1 MLQHLGFSLVFVQL
15 FTLLPSDM
23 KLEKETL
30 IQIIAILSV
39 LSTLLIVYELFRFF
53 RNNRHKVFLRF
64 FRKVQLEIV
73 LQKDRPLRPQFLTMT
88 IRNTGKREACIES
101 PVLEFRKIWTKR
113 KFKLSGKSG
122 QNIYPMFIDPGN
134 AHQLHIETTTFHQ
147 YDRSIKSYYFARI
160 RLTDVDGRK
169 WKSNSVKLRKSLFT

>member
-1 MLQHLGFSLVFVQL
+1 MLQQSAFSFLDVQL
-15 FTLLPSDM
+15 FTLLPSDT

-39 LSTLLIVYELFRFF
+39 ISALLIGYELFRFF
-53 RNNRHKVFLRF
+53 RNNKYNVFLRF
-64 FRKVQLEIV
+64 FRRVQLEIV

-88 IRNTGKREACIES
+88 IRNTGKREANIES

-122 QNIYPMFIDPGN
+122 QNIYPMFIDPDN
-134 AHQLHIETTTFHQ
+134 AHQLHIETATFHQ

>member
-1 MLQHLGFSLVFVQL
+1 MLQQSAFSFLDIQL
-15 FTLLPSDM
+15 FTLLPSDT

-30 IQIIAILSV
+30 IQIIAILF
-39 LSTLLIVYELFRFF
+39 LLLALLIGYELFRFF
-53 RNNRHKVFLRF
+53 RNKRHKVFLRF
-64 FRKVQLEIV
+64 FRRVQLEIV

-88 IRNTGKREACIES
+88 IRNTGKREANIES

-147 YDRSIKSYYFARI
+147 YDRSIKSFYFARI
-160 RLTDVDGRK
+160 RVRDVDGRK
-169 WKSNSVKLRKSLFT
+169 WKSNTVKLRKSLFT